1 LLDLPDHGTIKPAF
15 LGNWEESKGVHII
28 SEIEFVVLG
37 CLTRNNMSGYQ
48 ITKFINT
55 TTNFSNP
62 INFGSIYPVLK
73 NLSRENLVRATPVVR
88 NGRLVKIYE
97 ITDEGKK
104 RFASWLEEPLKSDV
118 VKSDLGNRL
127 FFSRLF
133 LPPEQ
138 IASMIQQYIDKT
150 NQEIAVLEKI
160 RKELIPSMDRFQAFC
175 MDLTIERRRFYI
187 NLYKGL
193 LEELKDQ
200 NPG

>member
-1 LLDLPDHGTIKPAF
+1 
-15 LGNWEESKGVHII
+15 
-28 SEIEFVVLG
+28 
-37 CLTRNNMSGYQ
+37 MSGYQ

-73 NLSRENLVRATPVVR
+73 NLRSENLVRVTPVVR

-97 ITDEGKK
+97 ITDEGRK

-133 LPPEQ
+133 LSPEQ
-138 IASMIQQYIDKT
+138 IAAMIQQYIDKT
-150 NQEIAVLEKI
+150 NQEIAVLDKI
-160 RKELIPSMDRFQAFC
+160 KKELIPSMDRFQAFC
-175 MDLTIERRRFYI
+175 MDLTIERRHFYI
-187 NLYKGL
+187 SLYKGL
-193 LEELKDQ
+193 LEELKDEK
-200 NPG
+200 PG